1 MSSNID
7 LIVKRLLDP
16 QFGSDTT
23 ERLLMGS
30 AADAIRYLQGELA
43 EALAKTTHLAKQEVD
58 IRTAYGTVRA
68 DSMQLVRESK
78 RLERE
83 WAASEARVRELTL
96 LLDKQ
101 MGTPC
106 EQIRHQQELEA
117 ALAAEREDAITAY
130 AGHIDVA
137 LRDYDD
143 NLRYG
148 DDALGPEFFIERG
161 MERAAEAIRAQIA
174 APGAAMEAQDVR

>member
-83 WAASEARVRELTL
+83 WAASEAR
-96 LLDKQ
+96 
-101 MGTPC
+101 
-106 EQIRHQQELEA
+106 
-117 ALAAEREDAITAY
+117 ALAAEATCD
-130 AGHIDVA
+130 A
-137 LRDYDD
+137 LRE
-143 NLRYG
+143 
-148 DDALGPEFFIERG
+148 ALGEARDEILTLYNMRGCEAEGSPEDWVGFID
-161 MERAAEAIRAQIA
+161 RALTQETSN
-174 APGAAMEAQDVR
+174 GG

>member
-83 WAASEARVRELTL
+83 WAASEAR
-96 LLDKQ
+96 
-101 MGTPC
+101 
-106 EQIRHQQELEA
+106 
-117 ALAAEREDAITAY
+117 ALAAEAERD
-130 AGHIDVA
+130 A
-137 LRDYDD
+137 LREA
-143 NLRYG
+143 LEPFGEAGRMAAISG
-148 DDALGPEFFIERG
+148 RPPGEHVDANAFS
-161 MERAAEAIRAQIA
+161 RARALTQETND
-174 APGAAMEAQDVR
+174 GE